1 MQIDMDGVKI
11 GGNIYFPRMNDDPTE
26 ENYLY
31 DVTLVNDDKVVL
43 SFEGRSLHKLND
55 EEIRL
60 LESTVENYFKN
71 QIGIDSV
78 VNKEI
83 STIKE
88 ITSNRNSCD
97 TYLTY
102 YKSIRREL
110 ESLIE
115 KQYRGTLIVYVC
127 KVCEKESR
135 SSNHAKEHAEIHME
149 GLKFTCQLCGKD
161 FKTSNALRCHK
172 KVHKSS
178 IDCNIKSQN
187 KI

>member
-1 MQIDMDGVKI
+1 MYGVKI
-11 GGNIYFPRMNDDPTE
+11 GGNIYFSRMNDDPTE

-60 LESTVENYFKN
+60 LESTVENYFQT

-88 ITSNRNSCD
+88 ITSNRNSYD

-110 ESLIE
+110 ESLID